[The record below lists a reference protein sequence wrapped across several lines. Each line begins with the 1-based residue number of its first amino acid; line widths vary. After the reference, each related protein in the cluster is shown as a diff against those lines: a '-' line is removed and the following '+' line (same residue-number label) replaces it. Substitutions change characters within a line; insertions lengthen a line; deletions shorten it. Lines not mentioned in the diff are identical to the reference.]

1 MKLGR
6 APTTFNTF
14 MVISNTMKTALTL
27 LLLAQLVSPGGGLP
41 QVMSAKFSSAG
52 PIKAGR
58 KADVTVSFNVVNGF
72 KINRDPRVSL
82 ALTPVAGITLEK
94 KSLEASPVDPK
105 SKDEYFVDL
114 PTLKVGVTAA
124 KAGKYE
130 LPGKLTYFFCSKS
143 DGFCSKQTVDVKI
156 PLQVE

>member
-1 MKLGR
+1 
-6 APTTFNTF
+6 
-14 MVISNTMKTALTL
+14 MKTALAI
-27 LLLAQLVSPGGGLP
+27 LLLAQLVAPKSTLP
-41 QVMSAKFSSAG
+41 QVMSARFSTAA

-58 KADVTVSFNVVNGF
+58 KANVTVSFNLVKGYL
-72 KINRDPRVSL
+72 INREPVISL
-82 ALTPVAGITLEK
+82 ALTPVSGVTLEK
-94 KSLEASPVDPK
+94 KAIESSSVDPK
-105 SKDEYFVDL
+105 SKDEYYVDL

-156 PLQVE
+156 PLLVE